1 MNFETEQ
8 GQSLVLGAWNRTGTE
23 TELRLNIGL
32 EQSMATNI
40 KSLTLFQ
47 IHYEKMLLSI
57 IRGWFWNNFKKT
69 KIGK

>member
-1 MNFETEQ
+1 MRIEP
-8 GQSLVLGAWNRTGTE
+8 NRTGTE

-57 IRGWFWNNFKKT
+57 IRGWFRNNFKKT